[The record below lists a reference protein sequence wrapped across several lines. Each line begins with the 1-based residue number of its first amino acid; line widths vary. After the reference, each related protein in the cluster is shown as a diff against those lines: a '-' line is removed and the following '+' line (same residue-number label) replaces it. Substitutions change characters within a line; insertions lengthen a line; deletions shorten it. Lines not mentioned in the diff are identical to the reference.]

1 MAKLKRSELRAHL
14 LRSVQILKTS
24 LTYTAYC
31 SFILTMLFFNFVME
45 TSGEYG
51 GLQHTQLVVSPS
63 VIHPRAPS
71 GRKKLRFQ
79 DDLAEAFSGLE
90 YDNPML
96 KWVLLRAL
104 PETPLPDADLL
115 AYHDQLDRLQ
125 TATGVFSNP
134 DSFSYAYEYWIEQLA
149 TLTVKRGL
157 SFYTQPSLV
166 RLMVELLKPIEGM
179 SVYDPSVGTGGTLV
193 QAARYVEQH
202 DGNPATMAFYGREKS
217 PDIWAICKMNMLAH
231 GLDNA
236 VIEQGDTLQMASAS
250 TTTFD
255 LVLQDLPLSPNRRS
269 GQLADAAFLRHAVQ
283 SLAPDGR
290 AAILCSSSVAQNDHP
305 EFWRFVL
312 SHDWLEAVISLP
324 PQLLQG
330 TPSGASLFIFNKQ
343 KSPDRLSHVL
353 FIQAAPDL
361 VPRSRY
367 NQLPDDAIQTVV
379 QIYEQWDNSAK
390 DARIIPVQQIEEQN
404 YRLNVDRY
412 LEWVEAPQ
420 PFNVNVAL
428 NRYRTAVQ
436 KRDEAVDGLM
446 KALER
451 LSYAAGE
458 SKDGIS
464 KDGTQS

>member
-31 SFILTMLFFNFVME
+31 SFILTMLFFHFVME
-45 TSGEYG
+45 TTGEYG
-51 GLQHTQLVVSPS
+51 GLHQTQLIVSPS
-63 VIHPRAPS
+63 VIGPRILN
-71 GRKKLRFQ
+71 GRKNLSLQ
-79 DDLAEAFSGLE
+79 DDLEEAFSGLE

-96 KWVLLRAL
+96 KKVLLRAL
-104 PETPLPDADLL
+104 PKTPLADSALDE
-115 AYHDQLDRLQ
+115 YHHQLDRLQ
-125 TATGVFSNP
+125 TTTGVFSNP

-149 TLTVKRGL
+149 TLTVKRGV

-166 RLMVELLKPIEGM
+166 RLMVELLKPDEGM

-193 QAARYVEQH
+193 EAARYVEQH
-202 DGNPATMAFYGREKS
+202 GGNPATLAFYGREKS

-231 GLDNA
+231 SLNDA
-236 VIEQGDTLQMASAS
+236 VIDQGDTLQAASAS
-250 TTTFD
+250 TTTYD

-269 GQLADAAFLRHAVQ
+269 GQLADVAFLRHAVQ

-290 AAILCSSSVAQNDHP
+290 AAILCPSSVAQNDHP
-305 EFWRFVL
+305 EFWRSVL
-312 SHDWLEAVISLP
+312 SRDWLEAVISLP

-343 KSPDRLSHVL
+343 KAPDRLSHVL

-361 VPRSRY
+361 APRSRY
-367 NQLPDDAIQTVV
+367 NQLPDDAIQTAV
-379 QIYEQWDNSAK
+379 QLYDQWDNSSK
-390 DARIIPVQQIEEQN
+390 DARVIPVQQIEEQN

-412 LEWVEAPQ
+412 LEWVETPQ

-428 NRYRTAVQ
+428 TRYRTAVQ
-436 KRDEAVDGLM
+436 KRDEAVDSLM

-451 LSYAAGE
+451 LSYAAGD
-458 SKDGIS
+458 SKGGS
-464 KDGTQS
+464 

>member
-1 MAKLKRSELRAHL
+1 MAKLKRSELRAYL
-14 LRSVQILKTS
+14 MRSVQILKSS
-24 LTYTAYC
+24 LSYSSYC
-31 SFILTMLFFNFVME
+31 YLILVILFFNHAVESPFR
-45 TSGEYG
+45 YG
-51 GLQHTQLVVSPS
+51 SLVPGGT
-63 VIHPRAPS
+63 PP
-71 GRKKLRFQ
+71 RKKNDPHEDDWEDALVNLENYLPRFKDVLTPALKQ
-79 DDLAEAFSGLE
+79 VQVPDHALAEVQG
-90 YDNPML
+90 
-96 KWVLLRAL
+96 
-104 PETPLPDADLL
+104 
-115 AYHDQLDRLQ
+115 QIDRLQ
-125 TATGVFSNP
+125 TTTGVFSNP

-166 RLMVELLKPIEGM
+166 RLMVELLKPDEGM

-193 QAARYVEQH
+193 ECARYVEQQG
-202 DGNPATMAFYGREKS
+202 GNPATMAFYGREKS

-231 GLDNA
+231 GLANA
-236 VIEQGDTLQMASAS
+236 SIEQGDTLQAATNSS
-250 TTTFD
+250 TTFD

-290 AAILCSSSVAQNDHP
+290 AAVLCPSSVAQNDHP

-312 SHDWLEAVISLP
+312 SRDWLEAVISLP

-343 KSPDRLSHVL
+343 KLSNRLSHVL

-367 NQLPDDAIQTVV
+367 NQLPDDAVQTVV
-379 QIYEQWDNSAK
+379 QTYEQWDSSSK
-390 DARIIPVQQIEEQN
+390 DARVIPVQQIEEQN

-412 LEWVEAPQ
+412 LEWVETPQ
-420 PFNVNVAL
+420 PFNVNLAL
-428 NRYRTAVQ
+428 SRYRTAVQ

-451 LSYAAGE
+451 LSYAAGD
-458 SKDGIS
+458 SKDGSS
-464 KDGTQS
+464 KDGFSST